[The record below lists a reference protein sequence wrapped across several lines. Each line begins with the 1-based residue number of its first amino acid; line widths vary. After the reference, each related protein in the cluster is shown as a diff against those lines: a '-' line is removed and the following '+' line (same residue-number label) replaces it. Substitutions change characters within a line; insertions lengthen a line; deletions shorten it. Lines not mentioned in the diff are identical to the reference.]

1 MPTIAEVR
9 QKFPQYSDMSD
20 ADLASALHKK
30 FYADMPEAEFNAKI
44 GITPAAPSP
53 TPSGR
58 HLSYEEGLA
67 ALDADNSQQAAGT
80 GMMGA
85 IEGIQVAGP
94 YLKSGLQKAAA
105 GISSLIDGEGY
116 DTNLRQAEAIT
127 DEAQRAH
134 PMVNA
139 TGQVAGAVGSM
150 IPLGATAGG
159 ARLLGMAGPTLRGRI
174 GMSALSNLA
183 LGGADTAARGGDAKE
198 VVGSGLISGGIG
210 GAVPIVGAGVKA
222 GISALG
228 DRIAPTINALTSPD
242 DEALRRVGVALS
254 RDAAANPTQMVGAID
269 EAAARASGVPLV
281 NADRGGEVTRALTRS
296 VANQSPEA
304 RGMIEKLASDRFG
317 SQSQRAVD
325 FIKRVS
331 GGKVDD
337 LAYQENLTNLARAT
351 NRPAYKLAEEAPQ
364 AQSMFSPRMQE
375 LMQSPTFRRAVDLVP
390 RKSADRGAVEGFKE
404 IGNPFTRNSQ
414 GAYVLKQNA
423 DGTLVSPNLKFWDQV
438 QRNLRSEADKAF
450 SVGDKT
456 TGTEIKGLRDALLG
470 ELDTTVPAFKT
481 ARTGAAGF
489 FGAEDAL
496 DAGRSFAN
504 QPRSIPEAKKAFAK
518 FTQPE
523 KDAFATGYASE
534 LIDKIK
540 ASPDRSNVINSVFKS
555 QAARESLE
563 LALGPLKARQ
573 IEAYVRVEDLA
584 DRLRG
589 SLGNSTTARQL
600 VELGIGAGV
609 GGGAGYGLTGDWK
622 GAALGAVAPRA
633 MQYVGAKADTQVMQS
648 MAKLLTQDNPGA
660 LQIAVQQAA
669 KTPAYM
675 DALEKLSRALGAPA
689 RGAALA
695 IGNQ

>member
-1 MPTIAEVR
+1 MPVR
-9 QKFPQYSDMSD
+9 ISAPDGSIVEFPDGTPDDVMANAMRKTFGGPS
-20 ADLASALHKK
+20 AS
-30 FYADMPEAEFNAKI
+30 
-44 GITPAAPSP
+44 TPSP
-53 TPSGR
+53 DKPVGR

-67 ALDADNSQQAAGT
+67 ALDAENSHQALGT

-85 IEGIQVAGP
+85 IEGVPVAGP
-94 YLKSGLQKAAA
+94 YIKSGLQKAAA
-105 GISSLIDGEGY
+105 GISSLLDGESY
-116 DTNLRQAEAIT
+116 DANLKQAQAIT

-134 PMVNA
+134 PYINA
-139 TGQVAGAVGSM
+139 GGQVAGAVGSM
-150 IPLGATAGG
+150 IPLGATALG
-159 ARLLGMAGPTLRGRI
+159 ARALGMSGPSLIGRI
-174 GMSALSNLA
+174 GMSGASNAALSA
-183 LGGADTAARGGDAKE
+183 ADTAARGGD
-198 VVGSGLISGGIG
+198 VHDSGWSGVIGGGIG
-210 GAVPIVGAGVKA
+210 AAIPAVGAGIKA
-222 GISALG
+222 GIQAAG
-228 DRIAPTINALTSPD
+228 DRIAPTVSALTSPD
-242 DEALRRVGVALS
+242 TEALRRVGVAMS
-254 RDAAANPTQMVGAID
+254 RDAAANPAQMVGAVD

-304 RGMIEKLASDRFG
+304 RGVIEKVASDRFG
-317 SQSQRAVD
+317 MQSQRAVN
-325 FIKRVS
+325 FLNRVV
-331 GGKVDD
+331 GGNVDD
-337 LAYQENLTNLARAT
+337 LAYQENLRNVARAT
-351 NRPAYKLAEEAPQ
+351 NRPAYKLAEDAPE

-404 IGNPFTRNSQ
+404 IGNPFARNSQ
-414 GAYVLKQNA
+414 GAYVLRKNA

-438 QRNLRSEADKAF
+438 QRNLRSEGDKAF
-450 SVGDKT
+450 RAGDKQ
-456 TGTEIKGLRDALLG
+456 TGSEIKGLRDALLG
-470 ELDTTVPAFKT
+470 ELDTTVPAFKA

-504 QPRSIPEAKKAFAK
+504 QPRSIPEATKAFAK

-555 QAARESLE
+555 QAARESIE
-563 LALGPLKARQ
+563 LALGPQRARQ

-633 MQYVGAKADTQVMQS
+633 IQYVGAKADTQVMQS
-648 MAKLLTQDNPGA
+648 MAKLLTQDSPGA
-660 LQIAVQQAA
+660 LQLAVQQAA

-675 DALEKLSRALGAPA
+675 DALEKLATAIGAPA
-689 RGAALA
+689 RGAALS
-695 IGNQ
+695 ISNQ

>member
-1 MPTIAEVR
+1 MPVR
-9 QKFPQYSDMSD
+9 ISAPDGSIVEFPDGTPDDVM
-20 ADLASALHKK
+20 
-30 FYADMPEAEFNAKI
+30 AKAMRKTF
-44 GITPAAPSP
+44 GGPSTPAPAVDKPK
-53 TPSGR
+53 SGR
-58 HLSYEEGLA
+58 HLTYEEGLA
-67 ALDADNSQQAAGT
+67 ALDAEGGKGAAFT
-80 GMMGA
+80 GAMGA
-85 IEGIQVAGP
+85 IEGIPIAGP
-94 YLKSGLQKAAA
+94 YLKSGLQKASA
-105 GISSLIDGEGY
+105 GISSLIDGESY
-116 DTNLRQAEAIT
+116 ADNLKQAEAIT
-127 DEAQRAH
+127 NEAQLAH
-134 PMVNA
+134 PYVN
-139 TGQVAGAVGSM
+139 TGGQIAGAVGSM
-150 IPLGATAGG
+150 IPVGATALG
-159 ARLLGMAGPTLRGRI
+159 ARALGMTGPSLIGRI
-174 GMSALSNLA
+174 GMSGASNAALSA
-183 LGGADTAARGGDAKE
+183 ADTVARGGDTKD
-198 VVGSGLISGGIG
+198 VINNTLIGGGIG
-210 GAVPIVGAGVKA
+210 LAAPAVGAGIQA
-222 GISALG
+222 GVRAVG
-228 DRIAPTINALTSPD
+228 DRIAPTISALTSPD
-242 DEALRRVGVALS
+242 TEALRRVGVAMS
-254 RDAAANPTQMVGAID
+254 RDAAANPAQMVGAID

-304 RGMIEKLASDRFG
+304 RGVIEKVASDRFG
-317 SQSQRAVD
+317 TQSQRAVS
-325 FIKRVS
+325 FLKRVA
-331 GGKVDD
+331 GGNVDD
-337 LAYQENLTNLARAT
+337 LAYQENLRNVARAT

-390 RKSADRGAVEGFKE
+390 KRSADRGAVEGFKE

-414 GAYVLKQNA
+414 GAYVLRQNA
-423 DGTLVSPNLKFWDQV
+423 DGSLVSPSLKFWDQV

-450 SVGDKT
+450 RAGDKQ
-456 TGTEIKGLRDALLG
+456 TGSEIKGLRDALLG
-470 ELDTTVPAFKT
+470 DLDATVPAFKA

-504 QPRSIPEAKKAFAK
+504 QPRSIPEATKAFAK

-540 ASPDRSNVINSVFKS
+540 ASSDRSNVINSVFKS
-555 QAARESLE
+555 QAARESIE
-563 LALGPLKARQ
+563 LALGPQRARQ

-648 MAKLLTQDNPGA
+648 MAKLLTQDSPGA
-660 LQIAVQQAA
+660 LQLAVQQAA

-675 DALEKLSRALGAPA
+675 DALEKLSRAIGAPA

>member
-9 QKFPQYSDMSD
+9 QKFPQYQDMSD
-20 ADLASALHKK
+20 ADIASALHKK
-30 FYADMPEAEFNAKI
+30 FYADMPEADFNAKI
-44 GITPAAPSP
+44 GLSPKPA
-53 TPSGR
+53 SGQ
-58 HLSYEEGLA
+58 HLSYEEGAKL
-67 ALDADNSQQAAGT
+67 LDQESMNGANGMTGAGLT
-80 GMMGA
+80 GMAQGVPIVGPA
-85 IEGIQVAGP
+85 ILGGLQRASAGIASLLDGQSYGQNLDEARKVTTAAQDANPITTTAGEVAGN
-94 YLKSGLQKAAA
+94 
-105 GISSLIDGEGY
+105 I
-116 DTNLRQAEAIT
+116 
-127 DEAQRAH
+127 
-134 PMVNA
+134 
-139 TGQVAGAVGSM
+139 GSM
-150 IPLGATAGG
+150 IPLGSTALG
-159 ARLLGMAGPTLRGRI
+159 ARALGITGPSLIGRI
-174 GMSALSNLA
+174 GASAASGGA
-183 LGGADTAARGGDAKE
+183 ISGADTFARGG
-198 VVGSGLISGGIG
+198 SGQDIVNNTAIGLGVG
-210 GAVPIVGAGVKA
+210 GAVPALGAAIKSGVGAIA
-222 GISALG
+222 
-228 DRIAPTINALTSPD
+228 DRISPTIRALTSPD
-242 DEALRRVGVALS
+242 EEAARRVGVALT
-254 RDAAANPTQMVGAID
+254 RDTAANPGALANPID
-269 EAAARASGVPLV
+269 EAAARAAGVPLV

-304 RGMIEKLASDRFG
+304 RGAIEKLASDRFG
-317 SQSQRAVD
+317 TQSQRAVD
-325 FIKRVS
+325 FIKRV
-331 GGKVDD
+331 GGGNVDD

-423 DGTLVSPNLKFWDQV
+423 DGSLVSPNLKFWDQV

-450 SVGDKT
+450 RSGDKQ

-470 ELDTTVPAFKT
+470 DIDTTVPAFKD
-481 ARTGAAGF
+481 ARVGAAGF

-504 QPRSIPEAKKAFAK
+504 TPRSLPEAQRALAKFNPAEKKAFS
-518 FTQPE
+518 
-523 KDAFATGYASE
+523 TGYASE

-540 ASPDRSNVINSVFKS
+540 ASPDRSNVINSMFKS
-555 QAARESLE
+555 QASRESIE
-563 LALGPLKARQ
+563 LALGPQKARQ
-573 IEAYVRVEDLA
+573 IEAYVRVEDIA

-633 MQYVGAKADTQVMQS
+633 MKYVGSKADTQVMQS

-660 LQIAVQQAA
+660 LQVAIQQAS

-675 DALEKLSRALGAPA
+675 EALEKLSMALGAPV
-689 RGAALA
+689 RGAALS
-695 IGNQ
+695 ISDQ